1 MLASNQFLSD
11 FYLPPESWH
20 YKCSCSQQYE
30 SQNSHSKSVPVTQLK
45 KYECFTI
52 DTGMMSA
59 YQ

>member
-11 FYLPPESWH
+11 FYPLPESWH

-52 DTGMMSA
+52 DTGTMSA